1 MFGIGL
7 PELLVIMAVALI
19 VVGPEKLP
27 ELAKS
32 LARGVLELKKVATE
46 LKNNVEQEM
55 GDREE
60 WRRELEAPLPELTEE
75 EQRRA
80 ESAYG
85 EGGPR
90 NTRESVEGEVVDS
103 PGPEGSEPPEAG
115 GPVGGS
121 VEDREGG
128 GEPPRPPAP

>member
-60 WRRELEAPLPELTEE
+60 WRRELDAPLPRLTEE

-80 ESAYG
+80 ESAYAEGDPG
-85 EGGPR
+85 E
-90 NTRESVEGEVVDS
+90 TRESDEGEAVAP
-103 PGPEGSEPPEAG
+103 PGPEGSGPPEAG
-115 GPVGGS
+115 GAA
-121 VEDREGG
+121 EEREGA
-128 GEPPRPPAP
+128 GEPPRPLAP